1 MRKKI
6 RPQTAVR
13 LKKHIR
19 FDRDFSAME
28 VANSMYPDSV
38 RIDTEGRYSNRA
50 ISTVRW
56 MLGLARGVVEL
67 DSGYYH
73 ADYDVFELNMTKASN
88 DNDSMDRTMNLFNE
102 QKEISA
108 EDLARRAGD
117 GLREIVEKHKLTPVP
132 CHKSE
137 PSEQQENQ
145 AALEEAVKKAADIAT
160 GQANYDRDFERLTE
174 DLEEMICELKRRRNA
189 LECGELARHASSAIT
204 QLELAHA
211 MLKTMVETL

>member
-1 MRKKI
+1 
-6 RPQTAVR
+6 
-13 LKKHIR
+13 
-19 FDRDFSAME
+19 
-28 VANSMYPDSV
+28 
-38 RIDTEGRYSNRA
+38 
-50 ISTVRW
+50 
-56 MLGLARGVVEL
+56 
-67 DSGYYH
+67 
-73 ADYDVFELNMTKASN
+73 
-88 DNDSMDRTMNLFNE
+88 MNLFNE

-117 GLREIVEKHKLTPVP
+117 GLREIIEKYKLAPVP

-174 DLEEMICELKRRRNA
+174 ALEEMICELKRRKNA
-189 LECGELARHASSAIT
+189 LERGELVRYASIAIT

-211 MLKTMVETL
+211 ILKTMVETL